1 MTDWERDGTNWSV
14 SIDEGTN
21 RLYLALTGHVDES
34 QAEAA
39 ADATIEGAK
48 RLDEDFDMINDL
60 SEFQPGDPA
69 AMEHIERGKKGIAS
83 NGVAAV
89 VRVMAEST
97 TGQMQFD
104 RAGEDAESYQLA
116 RADSV
121 EKAEKLL
128 DDRRKQEA

>member
-1 MTDWERDGTNWSV
+1 MADWQRDGRNWSV
-14 SIDEGTN
+14 TIDEGKN
-21 RLYLALTGHVDES
+21 RLWLALTGHIDES
-34 QAEAA
+34 EAEAA
-39 ADATIEGAK
+39 ADATIEGAR
-48 RLDEDFDMINDL
+48 RLDDGFDMINDL

-69 AMEHIERGKKGIAS
+69 AMEHIERGKKGIAR

-116 RADSV
+116 MADSV